1 VAAKLRHP
9 CRKRLPSSFNAGS
22 GCIIV
27 WLANVFRF
35 DQGRRRPHFPLGGLS
50 IHVFKW
56 FQRFRWTSKHKDIV
70 DLCIDFVK
78 REHFETL
85 ARGRSL
91 IDGMSADASVFLYG
105 TVEDVEA
112 NCIRVR
118 VDYSVKY
125 KATID
130 ALGSYRVTY
139 CNSAISEISHEERA
153 C

>member
-1 VAAKLRHP
+1 M
-9 CRKRLPSSFNAGS
+9 
-22 GCIIV
+22 
-27 WLANVFRF
+27 
-35 DQGRRRPHFPLGGLS
+35 
-50 IHVFKW
+50 FKW

-70 DLCIDFVK
+70 DLCIDFVN

-91 IDGMSADASVFLYG
+91 MDGMSADPSVFLYG
-105 TVEDVEA
+105 TVEEVDA
-112 NCIRVR
+112 NCLHIR

-130 ALGSYRVTY
+130 ALGSYRLTH
-139 CNSAISEISHEERA
+139 CNGVVSETSHEEKD